1 MWGRVGWECELK
13 MQGVSGESCEAQGG
27 IPGGA
32 PPAPRPRDRE
42 YQVFTRNLAKRL
54 CARNVVVVA
63 CAARCSRT
71 YRKTASCC
79 FLLAFSRARTSAV
92 LPTCRRTVR
101 PDCARPPAQDPGS
114 FFTKNT
120 VLPYK
125 AGFYIMTDVA
135 GQWMRLHPF
144 SKEKTWVGAEFVQ
157 QLKAEMMEAAEEVGL
172 PNGRWQPDGQ
182 KPTRNV
188 TTSTP
193 PGSSARP
200 ASSTPGP
207 SAPPPTSPPERAR
220 KARGAG
226 LSTGCSE
233 KNKATS

>member
-1 MWGRVGWECELK
+1 
-13 MQGVSGESCEAQGG
+13 
-27 IPGGA
+27 
-32 PPAPRPRDRE
+32 
-42 YQVFTRNLAKRL
+42 
-54 CARNVVVVA
+54 
-63 CAARCSRT
+63 
-71 YRKTASCC
+71 
-79 FLLAFSRARTSAV
+79 
-92 LPTCRRTVR
+92 
-101 PDCARPPAQDPGS
+101 
-114 FFTKNT
+114 
-120 VLPYK
+120 
-125 AGFYIMTDVA
+125 MTDVA

-144 SKEKTWVGAEFVQ
+144 SKEKTWVSAEFVQ

-207 SAPPPTSPPERAR
+207 SAPPPTSPPEHAR

-233 KNKATS
+233 KNKLIETRWKLRTREPSAHAVDAACHFAENDARISEAQAAFKSHQMQAINGHHEDLDGELNLVGVDLEEIAQGFALRDGSAWIGTNDPAGRAKEIDEEIDGQVAAITDLHDQHGAPCCGHALPASGTTC